1 MYAAHMRENL
11 LLHLPEG
18 YEDLTQQSSSGTR
31 KDTFPRPN
39 LDKHVFCKVLED
51 RGTVDLDGATG

>member
-1 MYAAHMRENL
+1 MRENI

-18 YEDLTQQSSSGTR
+18 FEDLTQQTASGPS

-39 LDKHVFCKVLED
+39 LDKHIFCRVLED
-51 RGTVDLDGATG
+51 KGTVDLDGANG